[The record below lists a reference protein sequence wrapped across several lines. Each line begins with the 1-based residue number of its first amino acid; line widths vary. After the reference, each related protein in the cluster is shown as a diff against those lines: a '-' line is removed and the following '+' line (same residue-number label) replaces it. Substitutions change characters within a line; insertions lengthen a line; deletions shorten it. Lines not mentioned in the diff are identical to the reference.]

1 MLAKWMK
8 VGLLT
13 ATVAV
18 SCSAFSVINN
28 VAYAEGTLKIGNMG
42 EPRSL
47 DPHFVEGTWEAR
59 IVGELFLGLTT
70 ESADG
75 SIIPGQAKRWKISKD
90 GTVYTFTMRDNKWSD
105 GTPVTAGDFEYA
117 MKRILNPKTAAGY
130 ASLLYSIKNAE
141 EVNSGKMPLDKLG
154 VKALDDK
161 TLQITLTSPKP
172 YFLAQLAHFTAYP
185 VPKKDINKYGKDW
198 AKDKRM
204 VSNGPYK
211 LAEWTPNAEIK
222 LVKNPNFYDAKHVSI
237 DTVYFYPQEDRAAM
251 LKRVRAGEVDVSTD
265 FASSDLKWL
274 KKNLPNY
281 VHIAPYLGTYYYPM
295 NVQDKALKDPRVRKA
310 LAMSINREVLTQKVL
325 GSGEVPAYSFVPPN
339 TGTYG
344 QPSYVSWKKWPQAKK
359 TAEAKKLM
367 SEAGYGTAH
376 PLTLTLSY
384 NTSEN
389 HKKIAIAIA
398 AMWKSALGVHT
409 KLLNTEVKVHYANLK
424 KRDYQIARAGWVG
437 DYNDPQ
443 NFLFLLESDN
453 VKNYAGYHNAQYD
466 ALMKQA
472 STEFDMKKRDALMHK
487 AEAQAMKDMP
497 IIPIY
502 YNVSK
507 DLVSP
512 KVHGWVDNVMDIHR
526 IRYLS
531 VK

>member
-13 ATVAV
+13 ATIAV
-18 SCSAFSVINN
+18 SCSALSTITN
-28 VAYAEGTLKIGNMG
+28 VAYAEGTLTIGNMG

-47 DPHFVEGTWEAR
+47 DPHYVEGTWEAR

-70 ESADG
+70 EAADG
-75 SIIPGQAKRWKISKD
+75 SIIPGQAKSWTISPD
-90 GTVYTFTMRDNKWSD
+90 GTVYTFTLRDNKWSD

-141 EVNSGKMPLDKLG
+141 EVNSGKLPLDQLG

-172 YFLAQLAHFTAYP
+172 YFLAQLTHYTAYP
-185 VPKKDINKYGKDW
+185 VSKKAIDSYGKDW
-198 AKDKRM
+198 AKDARM
-204 VSNGPYK
+204 ISNGPYK

-222 LVKNPNFYDAKHVSI
+222 LVKNPDFYDAKNVSI
-237 DTVYFYPQEDRAAM
+237 DTVYFYPQEDRSAM
-251 LKRVRAGEVDVSTD
+251 LKRVRSGEVDVSTD
-265 FASSDLKWL
+265 FASSDLNWL
-274 KKNLPNY
+274 KKSLSSY

-295 NVQDKALKDPRVRKA
+295 NMQDKALKDPRVRQA
-310 LAMSINREVLTQKVL
+310 LAMALNREVLTEKVL
-325 GSGEVPAYSFVPPN
+325 GSGELPAYSFVPPN

-344 QPSYVSWKKWPQAKK
+344 EPSYVSWKGWPQAKK

-367 SEAGYGTAH
+367 DEAGYDAEH
-376 PLTLTLSY
+376 PLNLTLSY

-398 AMWKSALGVHT
+398 AMWKSALGVKT
-409 KLLNTEVKVHYANLK
+409 QLLNSEVKVHYANLK
-424 KRDYQIARAGWVG
+424 KKDYQIARAGWVG

-443 NFLFLLESDN
+443 NFLFLLESNN
-453 VKNYAGYHNAQYD
+453 VKNYAGYHSDKYD
-466 ALMKQA
+466 ELMKKA
-472 STEFDMKKRDALMHK
+472 SVEFDMKKRDTLMHQ
-487 AEAQAMKDMP
+487 AEAIAMQDLP

-507 DLVSP
+507 NLVNP